1 MLLSTDFRA
10 MARDALRGK
19 WRSAALVSLLAGLL
33 GANIF
38 GNSSVSSGSSFGT
51 EAQTFFQ
58 SSLWLNYRIFFI
70 IGGGVLVLYFL
81 VLLVIGGAATLGYA
95 RYNLNLVDHQDA
107 RVDDLFSQFHRLGQ
121 GFCMQFF
128 RWLFAFLWALLFII
142 PGIIAEYSYA
152 MTPYILLENPEM
164 TAREAIAASKE
175 LMKGNKFR
183 LFCLE
188 LSFIGWSFLCSL
200 PFLFFASISGIAAI
214 FHAAVPFSLLS
225 AAGFVVSA
233 VCMFFLNA
241 YTQAAAAAFYREI
254 CREKAPAQEPIQPE
268 ENHFEVYQLPYTQV
282 D

>member
-19 WRSAALVSLLAGLL
+19 WRSAALISLLAGLL

-38 GNSSVSSGSSFGT
+38 GNSSVSSGSRYGT
-51 EAQTFFQ
+51 EAQAFFQ
-58 SSLWLNYRIFFI
+58 SSLWLNYRIFFM
-70 IGGGVLVLYFL
+70 IGGGLLVLYAL

-95 RYNLNLVDHQDA
+95 RYNLNLADHREA

-128 RWLFAFLWALLFII
+128 RGLFTFLWALLFII

-152 MTPYILLENPEM
+152 MTPYILLEHPEM

-188 LSFIGWSFLCSL
+188 LSFIGWSLLCSL
-200 PFLFFASISGIAAI
+200 PFMVCAIISGVAAI
-214 FHAAVPFSLLS
+214 FHSAAFFSILS
-225 AAGFVVSA
+225 AAGFVVSS

-254 CREKAPAQEPIQPE
+254 CREKHPPQEPAEPTP
-268 ENHFEVYQLPYTQV
+268 FEIYQLPYTQV

>member
-10 MARDALRGK
+10 MARDALQGK
-19 WRSAALVSLLAGLL
+19 WLSAALIGLLAGLL

-38 GNSSVSSGSSFGT
+38 GGASFNVENRY
-51 EAQTFFQ
+51 EAQLDTFFH
-58 SSLWLNYRIFFI
+58 SSLWLNYRIVFM
-70 IGGGVLVLYFL
+70 IGGGVLVLYVL
-81 VLLVIGGAATLGYA
+81 VLLVIGGAAPLGYA
-95 RYNLNLVDHQDA
+95 RYHLNLVDHRDA

-128 RWLFAFLWALLFII
+128 RGLFTFLWSLLFVI

-152 MTPYILLENPEM
+152 MTPYILLEHPEM

-188 LSFIGWSFLCSL
+188 LSFIGWSLLCSL
-200 PFLFFASISGIAAI
+200 PYMICAIIFGVAVI
-214 FHAAVPFSLLS
+214 FHSAAFFSILF
-225 AAGFVVSA
+225 AAGFVVSS

-254 CREKAPAQEPIQPE
+254 CREKPPPQEPAEPTP
-268 ENHFEVYQLPYTQV
+268 FETYQLPYTQV

>member
-19 WRSAALVSLLAGLL
+19 WRSAALIGLLAGLL
-33 GANIF
+33 GASI
-38 GNSSVSSGSSFGT
+38 SGDFSINLDSRYGT
-51 EAQTFFQ
+51 ELKTFFQ
-58 SSLWLNYRIFFI
+58 SSLWLNYRIFFL

-95 RYNLNLVDHQDA
+95 RYNLNLVDHQEA
-107 RVDDLFSQFHRLGQ
+107 QVNDLFSQFHRLGQ

-128 RWLFAFLWALLFII
+128 RGLFTFLWSLLFII
-142 PGIIAEYSYA
+142 PGIIAGFRYA
-152 MTPYILLENPEM
+152 MTPYILLEHPEM
-164 TAREAIAASKE
+164 TAREAITASKE
-175 LMKGNKFR
+175 LMRGNKFR

-188 LSFIGWSFLCSL
+188 LSFIGWSLLCSL
-200 PFLFFASISGIAAI
+200 PFMVCAIISGVAAI
-214 FHAAVPFSLLS
+214 FHSAAFFSILS
-225 AAGFVVSA
+225 AAGFVVSS

-268 ENHFEVYQLPYTQV
+268 ESHFETYQMPYIQV

>member
-19 WRSAALVSLLAGLL
+19 WRSAALIGLLAGLL

-38 GNSSVSSGSSFGT
+38 GDASFNV
-51 EAQTFFQ
+51 ENRYEVQLDTFFH

-70 IGGGVLVLYFL
+70 IGGGVLVLYVL

-95 RYNLNLVDHQDA
+95 RYNLNLVDHREA

-128 RWLFAFLWALLFII
+128 RALFTFLWALLFII
-142 PGIIAEYSYA
+142 PGIIAVYSYA
-152 MTPYILLENPEM
+152 MTPYILLEHPEM

-188 LSFIGWSFLCSL
+188 LSFIGWSLLCSL
-200 PFLFFASISGIAAI
+200 PFLFFASISGLAAI
-214 FHAAVPFSLLS
+214 FHAAVLFSILF

-233 VCMFFLNA
+233 LCMFFLNA

-254 CREKAPAQEPIQPE
+254 CREKHPPQEPAEPTP
-268 ENHFEVYQLPYTQV
+268 FEIYQLPYTQV

>member
-19 WRSAALVSLLAGLL
+19 WRSAALIGLLAGLL
-33 GANIF
+33 GASI
-38 GNSSVSSGSSFGT
+38 SGDFSINLDSRYGT
-51 EAQTFFQ
+51 ELKTFFQ
-58 SSLWLNYRIFFI
+58 SSLWLNYRIFFL

-128 RWLFAFLWALLFII
+128 RALFTFLWALLFII

-152 MTPYILLENPEM
+152 MTPYILLEHPEM

-188 LSFIGWSFLCSL
+188 LSFIGWLLLCSL
-200 PFLFFASISGIAAI
+200 PYMIFAIIAGVAAI
-214 FHAAVPFSLLS
+214 FHVAAPFPILVAVGLVID
-225 AAGFVVSA
+225 FVGMLFVSA
-233 VCMFFLNA
+233 YVETA
-241 YTQAAAAAFYREI
+241 IAAFYREI
-254 CREKAPAQEPIQPE
+254 CREKAPAQEPIRPE
-268 ENHFEVYQLPYTQV
+268 ESHFETYQLPYTQV

>member
-51 EAQTFFQ
+51 DLKTFFQ
-58 SSLWLNYRIFFI
+58 SSLWLNYRIFFL
-70 IGGGVLVLYFL
+70 IGGGVLVLYAL

-95 RYNLNLVDHQDA
+95 RYNLNLADHQDA

-128 RWLFAFLWALLFII
+128 RWLFSFLWALLFII

-188 LSFIGWSFLCSL
+188 LSFIGWFLLCAL
-200 PFLFFASISGIAAI
+200 PYMITAIIAGIAAI
-214 FHAAVPFSLLS
+214 FHTAATFSILVTVGTVI
-225 AAGFVVSA
+225 GFVGLLFVSA
-233 VCMFFLNA
+233 
-241 YTQAAAAAFYREI
+241 YTEAAIAAFYREI
-254 CREKAPAQEPIQPE
+254 CREKAPAQEPSQPE
-268 ENHFEVYQLPYTQV
+268 ESPFETYQMPYIQI